1 MSDLF
6 DIGPDGHEPRDP
18 MRSAES
24 GRALPKRFYKL
35 AGHEQSPDGAYVI
48 RLDAR
53 AVKTPAKATLA
64 VAEERVADAIVA
76 EWAAQGDFIDPAAM
90 PVTRLANSAIDG
102 VARNADAVRAE
113 ILNYAGS
120 DLLCYRAGTPER
132 LVALQDA
139 AWNPLIDWMHERF
152 GARFL
157 LAEGI
162 VHVAQFPETIEAVD
176 KALGAPDALQLAAL
190 STINTLTGSAI
201 LTLAILHGRLTAAEA
216 WATAHVDE
224 DYEISLW
231 GEDDEATARR
241 QARWR
246 EFQAAA
252 LVLGRN

>member
-1 MSDLF
+1 MSNPF
-6 DIGPDGHEPRDP
+6 DIGPEGHEPRDP

-24 GRALPKRFYKL
+24 GRALPKRFYK
-35 AGHEQSPDGAYVI
+35 AAAHERGADGAYLI
-48 RLDAR
+48 QLDGR
-53 AVKTPAKATLA
+53 PVKTPAKAVLA
-64 VAEERVADAIVA
+64 VAEQRVAAAIVA
-76 EWAAQGDFIDPAAM
+76 EWAAQGTVIDPATM

-102 VARNADAVRAE
+102 VAQNADAVRAE
-113 ILNYAGS
+113 ILNYAGT

-132 LVALQDA
+132 LVALQDD

-176 KALGAPDALQLAAL
+176 KALGAPDALELAAL

-201 LTLAILHGRLTAAEA
+201 LTLAVLHGRLTAAEA
-216 WATAHVDE
+216 WAAAHVDE

-241 QARWR
+241 EARWR

-252 LVLGRN
+252 LVLGRD